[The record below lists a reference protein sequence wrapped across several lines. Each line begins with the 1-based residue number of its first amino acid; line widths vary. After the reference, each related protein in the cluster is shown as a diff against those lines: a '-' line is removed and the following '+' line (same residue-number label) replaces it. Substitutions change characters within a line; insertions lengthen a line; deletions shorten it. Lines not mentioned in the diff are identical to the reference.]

1 MSCCAACRSA
11 ASRSRRRSPRPRS
24 GYVHPKPPTSPAL
37 CWPPTAAGWPDDLSR
52 TEPSMTTSGISA
64 QSRSGEPARRPGLHR
79 ELRFFETT
87 SVSVG
92 VMAPTLAM
100 SVTGVAAAAALG
112 RAAPLAFAVAALG
125 VGLVAYGF
133 VRLAGEFSHAGS
145 VYGFVGNTLGP
156 RPGFLAGWALLG
168 TYLVFPP
175 VSVMGVAVF
184 GRAFL
189 ATTGM
194 ASNADWYPLALAAWA
209 VIGVLAARG
218 VRPTTRSVLGFEI
231 VSVCLIL
238 VLMGAIFWRLAASS
252 TPGGQRFSGSVFALP
267 PEVGVSAL
275 SLAATAGF
283 LAFAGFESA
292 GSLGEESF
300 APTRAVPRAIITAV
314 AFGAVFYVACVT
326 AQSLGFGTGAGGVS
340 AFRHS
345 QAPLGDLAKRYVG
358 DPLAALLDLGA
369 ALSALAAGLGGVT
382 VAARMLFSFG
392 RDGIASVRLSR
403 VSTVSG
409 VPQRALAVEMLIGL
423 ALLTAFRVAG
433 VPALNVFFYLA
444 TIGTLSLLVMYV
456 LTNVAA
462 ARHLGRRSLWQV
474 VAPAGGV
481 LIAGFVLYHNVWP
494 VPPAPYEYFP
504 YLVLGWLAAGLVVT
518 VMVPGF
524 SGKVGAG
531 LERVADAEAA
541 AEGAKAAPAHGP

>member
-1 MSCCAACRSA
+1 MTSPGTSA
-11 ASRSRRRSPRPRS
+11 QPRS
-24 GYVHPKPPTSPAL
+24 DG
-37 CWPPTAAGWPDDLSR
+37 
-52 TEPSMTTSGISA
+52 
-64 QSRSGEPARRPGLHR
+64 PARRPALHR

-112 RAAPLAFAVAALG
+112 RAAPLAFVVAALG

-168 TYLVFPP
+168 TYVVFPP

-189 ATTGM
+189 ATTGV
-194 ASNADWYPLALAAWA
+194 AANADWYPLALGAWV

-218 VRPTTRSVLGFEI
+218 VRPTTRSVLAFEV

-238 VLMGAIFWRLAASS
+238 VLMGVIYWRLAAG
-252 TPGGQRFSGSVFALP
+252 TAPGRLHFTGSVFVLP
-267 PEVGVSAL
+267 PGVGLSAL

-300 APTRAVPRAIITAV
+300 APTRVVPRAIMTAV
-314 AFGAVFYVACVT
+314 AFGAVFYVTCVT
-326 AQSLGFGTGAGGVS
+326 AQSLGFGAAAGGVS

-345 QAPLGDLAKRYVG
+345 QAPLGDLAKLYVG
-358 DPLAALLDLGA
+358 SHLAALLDLGA
-369 ALSALAAGLGGVT
+369 VLSALGAGLGGVT

-392 RDGIASVRLSR
+392 RDGIASRRLGG
-403 VSTVSG
+403 VSAATG
-409 VPQRALAVEMLIGL
+409 VPRRALAAEMLIGL
-423 ALLTAFRVAG
+423 ALLTAFRLAG
-433 VPALNVFFYLA
+433 TSALNVFFYLA

-462 ARHLGRRSLWQV
+462 ARHLAGRSPWQV
-474 VAPAGGV
+474 LAPAGGV

-494 VPPAPYEYFP
+494 VPPPPYEYFP
-504 YLVLGWLAAGLVVT
+504 YLVLGWLLAGLVITAV
-518 VMVPGF
+518 VPGF
-524 SGKVGAG
+524 SGKVSGG
-531 LERVADAEAA
+531 LRRVAA
-541 AEGAKAAPAHGP
+541 AEAQAEGTAAGRASSTR